1 MKIEFPQGSTGVHPP
16 TAAIARILQ
25 LNGVKNP
32 ISDQPYSEALLL
44 GIGGGIDMGYV
55 LYQFHHLPHPLLVL
69 GFRNQWNYT
78 QAFLHNLSERLFLSM
93 TFFEYPDETKAQ
105 DGLQKALQDGKPAI
119 VWVDKAYLPYHR
131 LPETFIGLIN
141 YQVTVYE
148 RDGRL
153 WRLFLDDLSKHPIEI
168 REKTFTSARAN
179 LSQNNFLMMVYQ
191 KAGSISDNEL
201 REGILDGIR
210 TCATRLTRPLKTIGI
225 SNLENWAQKLTDR
238 HDRQAWPV
246 AFKNQTG
253 LYQALRTIYES
264 IKLNGTEGFALRKL
278 YADFL
283 HEAAGIL
290 SNPALNAITGQYLQ
304 LSNHWSN
311 LAENAL
317 PSKIAD
323 FDRVK
328 KLLNKK
334 YETYREGDWETFENT
349 VKKLEAL
356 EEKIINNF
364 PLDNYETGKLF
375 ERLSNQIQL
384 IAELET
390 NAAQRLRD
398 VTRR

>member
-1 MKIEFPQGSTGVHPP
+1 MKIKFPEGSTGVHPP

-25 LNGVKNP
+25 LNGVVNP
-32 ISDQPYSEALLL
+32 ISGQPYSEALLL
-44 GIGGGIDMGYV
+44 GIGGGIDIGYV
-55 LYQFHHLPHPLLVL
+55 LYQFQHLPYPLLVL
-69 GFRNQWNYT
+69 GFRHQWNYT

-93 TFFEYPDETKAQ
+93 TFQEYQDETNAQ

-131 LPETFIGLIN
+131 LPETLKGLIN

-153 WRLFLDDLSKHPIEI
+153 WRLFIDDLSEHPIEI

-201 REGILDGIR
+201 REAILDGIR
-210 TCATRLTRPLKTIGI
+210 TCATRLTRPLKIIGI
-225 SNLENWAQKLTDR
+225 SNLENWAEKLIDR

-246 AFKNQTG
+246 AFKNQIG
-253 LYQALRTIYES
+253 LYQALRTTYES

-278 YADFL
+278 YANFL

-304 LSNHWSN
+304 LSNHWSS

-334 YETYREGDWETFENT
+334 YESYREGNWETFENT
-349 VKKLEAL
+349 VKKLNTL